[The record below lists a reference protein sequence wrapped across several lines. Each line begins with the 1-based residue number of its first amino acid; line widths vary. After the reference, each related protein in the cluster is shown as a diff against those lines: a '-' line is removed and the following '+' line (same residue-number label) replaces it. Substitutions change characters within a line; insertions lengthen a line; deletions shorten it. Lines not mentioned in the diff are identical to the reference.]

1 VPEVDV
7 FIALGSNLNPI
18 LHIPQALE
26 LLADHAPITGL
37 SRLYLTDPVGPTRQP
52 DFVNGVV
59 RIRTSLPPLALKQQ
73 VLRKIEAQLGRTR
86 GEDKF
91 APRTIDLDI
100 LLYGDLE
107 MNTPDLRLPDP
118 EILERAFI
126 ARGLLDIDP
135 ALVLPGS
142 SAKLASVPPRLKGA
156 LVLLRFT
163 EILHARHGVSAKP

>member
-1 VPEVDV
+1 
-7 FIALGSNLNPI
+7 
-18 LHIPQALE
+18 
-26 LLADHAPITGL
+26 
-37 SRLYLTDPVGPTRQP
+37 
-52 DFVNGVV
+52 
-59 RIRTSLPPLALKQQ
+59 
-73 VLRKIEAQLGRTR
+73 
-86 GEDKF
+86 
-91 APRTIDLDI
+91 
-100 LLYGDLE
+100 